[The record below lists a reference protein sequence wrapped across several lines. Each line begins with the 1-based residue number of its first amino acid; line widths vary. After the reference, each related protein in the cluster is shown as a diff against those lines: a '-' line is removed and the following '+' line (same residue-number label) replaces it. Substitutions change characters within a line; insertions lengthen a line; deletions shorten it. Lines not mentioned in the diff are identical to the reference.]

1 MRFPRVA
8 LPIVLFAWHLSPLFP
23 QDKPAPAPLSLTLRD
38 AVRLALSPGGNLEV
52 DVADQSVAAA
62 QARFRL
68 SQSAIKP
75 NIDFS
80 FNAVNERLDLDVFG
94 FQSIHVPGFT
104 FPRTAGP
111 FELLQSRVH
120 VRQSLFDR
128 ESMRRKQAAGAGI
141 SAAHA
146 ETDEVRDQ
154 IIGRVARLYFQ
165 ARRDASAVEAAQA
178 LIVTAEAALKEVG
191 NRNTQG
197 QALGL
202 DVSQAR
208 IDVAAARQ
216 DLLKAQLEKARTEI
230 DLLNAMN
237 RDLNTPLEL
246 TDPLT
251 FTAQDMPSAD
261 QAVATALQSRSEIL
275 TLQKKLQATRL
286 NDAAIHA
293 ERLPTLDAYAN
304 AGSTGTTLPN
314 STGTYDAGVTLRI
327 PILDGGRREAQRAEA
342 TTVVRQQEL
351 QLAMLRKRVEIEV
364 REALLRM
371 DLARGYVELS
381 EARYQAAR
389 DELEHRQRS
398 YTQGV
403 GSQMEVN
410 GAQAGMA
417 KAADARAAALHDWN
431 QARVDLM
438 QALGTI
444 GTLAQ

>member
-1 MRFPRVA
+1 M
-8 LPIVLFAWHLSPLFP
+8 
-23 QDKPAPAPLSLTLRD
+23 
-38 AVRLALSPGGNLEV
+38 

-68 SQSAIKP
+68 SRAAIKP
-75 NIDFS
+75 SVDFS

-94 FQSIHVPGFT
+94 FQSIRVPGFT

-111 FELLQSRVH
+111 FELLESQVH
-120 VRQSLFDR
+120 VRQSLFDQ
-128 ESMRRKQAAGAGI
+128 ESTHRKQAARAGVVV
-141 SAAHA
+141 AHA

-165 ARRDASAVEAAQA
+165 AQRDASAVGTAQA
-178 LIVTAEAALKEVG
+178 LIVTAESTLKEVG
-191 NRNTQG
+191 NRDAEG

-202 DVSQAR
+202 DVSRAR

-216 DLLKAQLEKARTEI
+216 DLLKAQLERARTEI

-237 RDLNTPLEL
+237 RDLHTPLEL
-246 TDPLT
+246 TDPLM
-251 FTAQDMPSAD
+251 FTGQDMPAAD

-286 NDAAIHA
+286 NDAAIHS

-304 AGSTGTTLPN
+304 AGSRGTSLPN

-327 PILDGGRREAQRAEA
+327 PILDGGRRESQRAEVIA
-342 TTVVRQQEL
+342 SVRQQEL
-351 QLAMLRKRVEIEV
+351 QLAQLRKQVEIEV

-381 EARYQAAR
+381 EARYRAAQ
-389 DELEHRQRS
+389 DELEHRRRS

-403 GSQMEVN
+403 GSEMDLN

-417 KAADARAAALHDWN
+417 KAADGRMAALHDWN
-431 QARVDLM
+431 QARLDLM

>member
-1 MRFPRVA
+1 MRIPRVC
-8 LPIVLFAWHLSPLFP
+8 LPIVLLAWHFSPLSA
-23 QDKPAPAPLSLTLRD
+23 QDKPAPVALSLTLRD
-38 AVRLALSPGGNLEV
+38 AVRLALSPGGNLEI
-52 DVADQSVAAA
+52 DVAGQSVAAA
-62 QARFRL
+62 QARFRQ
-68 SQSAIKP
+68 SQAAIKP
-75 NIDFS
+75 NVDFS

-94 FQSIHVPGFT
+94 FQAIHVPGFT

-111 FELLQSRVH
+111 FELLQSRVN
-120 VRQSLFDR
+120 VRQSLLDL
-128 ESMRRKQAAGAGI
+128 ESMHRKQAAGAGI
-141 SAAHA
+141 AAAHA
-146 ETDEVRDQ
+146 ETDEVRDE
-154 IIGRVARLYFQ
+154 IVGRVARLYFQ
-165 ARRDASAVEAAQA
+165 AKRDASAVETAQA
-178 LIVTAEAALKEVG
+178 LIVTAEANLKEVG
-191 NRNTQG
+191 NRNAQG

-237 RDLNTPLEL
+237 RDLNTPLDL

-251 FTAQDMPSAD
+251 FTPQEMPPAD

-286 NDAAIHA
+286 NDAAIHS

-304 AGSTGTTLPN
+304 VGSTGTTLPN

-327 PILDGGRREAQRAEA
+327 PILDGGRRESQRAEVIS
-342 TTVVRQQEL
+342 TVRQQEL
-351 QLAMLRKRVEIEV
+351 QLAQLRKRVEIEV

-381 EARYQAAR
+381 EARYRAAQ
-389 DELEHRQRS
+389 DELEHRRRS
-398 YTQGV
+398 YAQGI
-403 GSQMEVN
+403 GSQLDVN

-417 KAADARAAALHDWN
+417 KAADGRMAALHDWN

-438 QALGTI
+438 QAMGTI
-444 GTLAQ
+444 GNLAQ